1 MMKKVDDF
9 LSMIFLNPGEIVR
22 IAPLGRVAQFFHCE
36 ARTVHSTMRLHM
48 DTRAWT
54 DNDVVSY
61 LEKINSD
68 VFSRMKVLIGLEM
81 FVMSD
86 CVLSGL
92 LKYIQKNHPKKFS
105 QFLIINELRPRHCA
119 R

>member
-1 MMKKVDDF
+1 MKKVDDF

-48 DTRAWT
+48 DIRTWT
-54 DNDVVSY
+54 DNDVVKY
-61 LEKINSD
+61 LEDIKSD

-81 FVMSD
+81 FVMCD

-92 LKYIQKNHPKKFS
+92 LK
-105 QFLIINELRPRHCA
+105 
-119 R
+119 